1 MAARF
6 LSVFKVIRGKK
17 KKDPGADPAQEHEEA
32 EQFQT
37 LQDDAALDRTQEQ
50 EPARGRFRKSLKM
63 FRQFLRIQRRKTGS
77 TAAAG
82 AAEPDSGLTELQAEP
97 DGSPGSAECSEDSET
112 SETET
117 WAKALL
123 TPMTEDVAIT
133 NHDKEE
139 TQGITTTDTSPDSLE
154 HSEDSEV
161 AMNDHRAKADMALT
175 EDVAIRNTK
184 TRETKGITTTD
195 TNPDSMEH
203 LEDSEAA
210 MNDHRAKA
218 DMALT
223 EDVAITNANTAET
236 QGLANTDTT
245 PTPTLSQELIFD
257 CFKEPCVSSH
267 QQQQVPAKVENI
279 HQSLMSH
286 VSVDARLQTDIVR
299 LAEEHPADVVLTLL
313 RCAPT
318 CDRAA
323 AMMWRAIGSSGPAL
337 ENALPTLLCVM
348 EDWPLHRMCTSDG
361 DNKDLFA
368 LAATLVIWLIVQ
380 VPECHKAIILYSS
393 RLFVALLFHVVITTQ
408 QMPPEEVDNFWS
420 ACQEKHRLPSKP
432 NRFAVQAMKALLCR
446 LQCDHVVVAMER
458 KRGWD
463 TLLCAHTQHYAVGL
477 LAREMLRGLIPLCS
491 RIALHLLR
499 QLSREEPCWDL
510 PALAFLVEV
519 LECLDTT
526 KCGDSML
533 EIMSRHLQS
542 ECRERRRLALRGLVV
557 LSKDP
562 SMARRMCSVSQSLL
576 ELLGD
581 EDREVVSM
589 SLHVFTNVLQHKDI
603 LVSSTTAPKLAE
615 ALLLL
620 FEHDNSHVQLLSI
633 QLMHKMMDLVVDEGK
648 KPMKKIL
655 SQGLL
660 PLFLYCHV
668 ENWQVAKASRET
680 LLRVSKF
687 LKRWDLEQL
696 VEKEQL
702 SKFAEVLLAEDRS
715 RAAEHLRRARPY
727 LQSPQEPLQE
737 AAIRFMVTAG
747 RYLRKQQ
754 EETQFIYKALQALW
768 RDDSPSQTNIVVQDT
783 FSERAAE
790 VAQKNQCLHQAS
802 KCHGR

>member
-1 MAARF
+1 
-6 LSVFKVIRGKK
+6 
-17 KKDPGADPAQEHEEA
+17 
-32 EQFQT
+32 
-37 LQDDAALDRTQEQ
+37 
-50 EPARGRFRKSLKM
+50 M

-77 TAAAG
+77 TAAEG

-97 DGSPGSAECSEDSET
+97 DGSPDSAERSEDAET

-123 TPMTEDVAIT
+123 TSMTEDVAIT
-133 NHDKEE
+133 NNDNEE

-154 HSEDSEV
+154 HSEDSE
-161 AMNDHRAKADMALT
+161 
-175 EDVAIRNTK
+175 
-184 TRETKGITTTD
+184 
-195 TNPDSMEH
+195 
-203 LEDSEAA
+203 AA

-218 DMALT
+218 DMAVT
-223 EDVAITNANTAET
+223 EDVAITNANSVET

-257 CFKEPCVSSH
+257 YFKEPCVSSH
-267 QQQQVPAKVENI
+267 QQQQVPAKVKNI

-286 VSVDARLQTDIVR
+286 VSVDARLQMDIVR

-337 ENALPTLLCVM
+337 EKALPTLLCVM

-368 LAATLVIWLIVQ
+368 LAATLVIWVI
-380 VPECHKAIILYSS
+380 VPECNKAMIPYSGQ
-393 RLFVALLFHVVITTQ
+393 LFVALLSHVVITTQ

-420 ACQEKHRLPSKP
+420 ACQAKHRLPYEP
-432 NRFAVQAMKALLCR
+432 NRFAVQAMKDLLCR

-458 KRGWD
+458 KGGWD
-463 TLLCAHTQHYAVGL
+463 MMLCAHTQHYAVGL
-477 LAREMLRGLIPLCS
+477 LAREMCNVLVPFCS
-491 RIALHLLR
+491 CITLHLLR

-510 PALAFLVEV
+510 PFLAFLVEV
-519 LECLDTT
+519 LEHLDMS
-526 KCGDSML
+526 KCGGSVL
-533 EIMSRHLQS
+533 KIMSRYLRS
-542 ECRERRRLALRGLVV
+542 ECSQRRHLALRGLVV

-576 ELLGD
+576 QLLGD

-589 SLHVFTNVLQHKDI
+589 SLRVFTNVLQHKDI

-620 FEHDNSHVQLLSI
+620 FDHDNSHVQLLSI
-633 QLMHKMMDLVVDEGK
+633 QLFCKVMDLVVDEGK
-648 KPMKKIL
+648 KSLKTIVNKSL
-655 SQGLL
+655 DT
-660 PLFLYCHV
+660 LFIYCHD
-668 ENWQVAKASRET
+668 ENWHVAKASRET
-680 LLRVSKF
+680 LHCAAKF
-687 LKRWDLEQL
+687 LKRRNLEQL
-696 VEKEQL
+696 LEKEHL
-702 SKFAEVLLAEDRS
+702 WKFAEVLLAEDRS

-727 LQSPQEPLQE
+727 LQSPQGPLRE
-737 AAIRFMVTAG
+737 AAVRFMGMAERSSRG
-747 RYLRKQQ
+747 QQ
-754 EETQFIYKALQALW
+754 GKLHALSQALQALW
-768 RDDSPSQTNIVVQDT
+768 RDYSPSQTNIVVHDT

-790 VAQKNQCLHQAS
+790 VAQRNQCLHQAS

>member
-1 MAARF
+1 
-6 LSVFKVIRGKK
+6 
-17 KKDPGADPAQEHEEA
+17 
-32 EQFQT
+32 
-37 LQDDAALDRTQEQ
+37 
-50 EPARGRFRKSLKM
+50 M

-82 AAEPDSGLTELQAEP
+82 AAEPDSGLTGLQAEP
-97 DGSPGSAECSEDSET
+97 DGNPDSAERSEESAT

-117 WAKALL
+117 WAKAHL
-123 TPMTEDVAIT
+123 M
-133 NHDKEE
+133 
-139 TQGITTTDTSPDSLE
+139 S
-154 HSEDSEV
+154 
-161 AMNDHRAKADMALT
+161 MT

-184 TRETKGITTTD
+184 TRET
-195 TNPDSMEH
+195 
-203 LEDSEAA
+203 
-210 MNDHRAKA
+210 
-218 DMALT
+218 
-223 EDVAITNANTAET
+223 
-236 QGLANTDTT
+236 QGLTNTGTMPA
-245 PTPTLSQELIFD
+245 PTMIHAPTMDFFEESAV
-257 CFKEPCVSSH
+257 PSH
-267 QQQQVPAKVENI
+267 QQQQVPAKVKNI

-361 DNKDLFA
+361 DNKDVFA

-380 VPECHKAIILYSS
+380 VPECHETIVLYSS
-393 RLFVALLFHVVITTQ
+393 RLFVALLSHLVITTQ
-408 QMPPEEVDNFWS
+408 QMPPEEVDNFWR
-420 ACQEKHRLPSKP
+420 ACGEERRLPSKP

-477 LAREMLRGLIPLCS
+477 LARKMLRVLIPLCS

-519 LECLDTT
+519 LERLDMS
-526 KCGDSML
+526 KCGGSVL
-533 EIMSRHLQS
+533 KIMSRYLRS
-542 ECRERRRLALRGLVV
+542 ECSQRRRLALRGLVV
-557 LSKDP
+557 PSKDP

-620 FEHDNSHVQLLSI
+620 FDHDNSHVQLLSI
-633 QLMHKMMDLVVDEGK
+633 QLFCKVIDLVVDEGK
-648 KPMKKIL
+648 KPLETIVNKSL
-655 SQGLL
+655 DT
-660 PLFLYCHV
+660 LFIYCHD
-668 ENWQVAKASRET
+668 ENWHVAKASRET
-680 LLRVSKF
+680 LHCAAKF
-687 LKRWDLEQL
+687 LNRRDLEQL
-696 VEKEQL
+696 LEKENL
-702 SKFAEVLLAEDRS
+702 WKFAEVLLAEDRS

-727 LQSPQEPLQE
+727 LQSPQEPLRE
-737 AAIRFMVTAG
+737 AAVRFMGMAERSSRG
-747 RYLRKQQ
+747 QQ
-754 EETQFIYKALQALW
+754 GELQLLCNALQA
-768 RDDSPSQTNIVVQDT
+768 RRQDASPSCSNLENQAQFPQRPKELGTPSGS
-783 FSERAAE
+783 SEPVSQEHTRR
-790 VAQKNQCLHQAS
+790 H
-802 KCHGR
+802 

>member
-1 MAARF
+1 
-6 LSVFKVIRGKK
+6 
-17 KKDPGADPAQEHEEA
+17 
-32 EQFQT
+32 
-37 LQDDAALDRTQEQ
+37 
-50 EPARGRFRKSLKM
+50 M

-77 TAAAG
+77 TAAEG

-97 DGSPGSAECSEDSET
+97 DGSPDSAERSEDAET

-123 TPMTEDVAIT
+123 TSMTEDVAIT
-133 NHDKEE
+133 NNDNEE

-154 HSEDSEV
+154 HSEDSE
-161 AMNDHRAKADMALT
+161 
-175 EDVAIRNTK
+175 
-184 TRETKGITTTD
+184 
-195 TNPDSMEH
+195 
-203 LEDSEAA
+203 AA

-218 DMALT
+218 DMAVT
-223 EDVAITNANTAET
+223 EDVAITNANSVET

-257 CFKEPCVSSH
+257 YFKEPCVSSH
-267 QQQQVPAKVENI
+267 QQQQVPAKVKNI

-286 VSVDARLQTDIVR
+286 VSVDARLQMDIVR

-337 ENALPTLLCVM
+337 EKALPTLLCVM

-368 LAATLVIWLIVQ
+368 LAATLVIWVI
-380 VPECHKAIILYSS
+380 VPECNKAMIPYSGQ
-393 RLFVALLFHVVITTQ
+393 LFVALLSHVVITTQ

-420 ACQEKHRLPSKP
+420 ACQAKHRLPYEP
-432 NRFAVQAMKALLCR
+432 NRFAVQAMKDLLCR

-458 KRGWD
+458 KGGWD
-463 TLLCAHTQHYAVGL
+463 MMLCAHTQHYAVGL
-477 LAREMLRGLIPLCS
+477 LAREMCNVLVPFCS
-491 RIALHLLR
+491 CITLHLLR

-510 PALAFLVEV
+510 PFLAFLVEV
-519 LECLDTT
+519 LERLDMS
-526 KCGDSML
+526 KCGGSVL
-533 EIMSRHLQS
+533 KIMSRYLRS
-542 ECRERRRLALRGLVV
+542 ECSQRRHLALRGLVV

-576 ELLGD
+576 QLLGD

-589 SLHVFTNVLQHKDI
+589 SLRVFTNVLQHKDI

-620 FEHDNSHVQLLSI
+620 FDHDNSHVQLLSI
-633 QLMHKMMDLVVDEGK
+633 QLFCKVMDLVVDEGK
-648 KPMKKIL
+648 KSLKTIVNKSL
-655 SQGLL
+655 DT
-660 PLFLYCHV
+660 LFIYCHD
-668 ENWQVAKASRET
+668 ENWHVAKASRET
-680 LLRVSKF
+680 LHCAAKF
-687 LKRWDLEQL
+687 LKRRNLEQL
-696 VEKEQL
+696 LEKEHL
-702 SKFAEVLLAEDRS
+702 WKFAEVLLAEDRS

-727 LQSPQEPLQE
+727 LQSPQGPLRE
-737 AAIRFMVTAG
+737 AAVRFMGMAERSSRG
-747 RYLRKQQ
+747 QQ
-754 EETQFIYKALQALW
+754 GKLHALSQALQALW
-768 RDDSPSQTNIVVQDT
+768 RDYSPSQTNIVVHDT

-790 VAQKNQCLHQAS
+790 VAQRNQCLHQAS